1 MRRFVP
7 HLLVLGLAIIV
18 ALGVFGA
25 VRAVSSGCH
34 PLSRTACVRIL
45 FLGNSYTYV
54 NDLPTIFRDLARS
67 AGQNVETGMVAE
79 GGETLAEHAASSED
93 ANALNGAHWQFVV
106 LQEQSEVPSLESFRQ
121 SQMYPATRS
130 LVTTIRAGGASPILL
145 ETWAHQAGWPDYNL
159 TFAAMQAGIDQGYAT
174 IGGELKIPVAPAG
187 QAWQAVVQGAPGIV
201 LWQSDGS
208 HPAPAGTF
216 LAACALYTRVF
227 GPCPVGGPYTGGL
240 PASEAATIEAIVN
253 QY

>member
-7 HLLVLGLAIIV
+7 HLLVLCLGIVV

-25 VRAVSSGCH
+25 VRAVSAGCN
-34 PLSRTACVRIL
+34 PLSRTPCVRIL

-54 NDLPTIFRDLARS
+54 NDLPTVFRDLARS
-67 AGQNVETGMVAE
+67 AGRNVETGMVAE
-79 GGETLAEHAASSED
+79 GGETLAQHAASSAD
-93 ANALNGAHWQFVV
+93 ASALNGSQWQFVV
-106 LQEQSEVPSLESFRQ
+106 LQEQSEIPSIESFRQ

-130 LVTTIRAGGASPILL
+130 LVTAIRADGASPVLL
-145 ETWAHQAGWPDYNL
+145 ETWAHQAGWSDYSL
-159 TFAAMQAGIDQGYAT
+159 SFVAMQAGIDQGYAT
-174 IGGELKIPVAPAG
+174 IGGELKVPVAPAG
-187 QAWQAVVQGAPGIV
+187 QAWQALVQAAPGMV
-201 LWQSDGS
+201 LWQPDGS

-240 PASEAATIEAIVN
+240 AASEAATIEAIVN
-253 QY
+253 QF